1 MAEEL
6 KQYEKGEYT
15 GADLIMEDDKFYVE
29 DNGVRTKECVV
40 KPYRGGRHEIHL
52 EPNSSNRKIWD
63 WDDAKE
69 KCANGGRIKLTY
81 KPSIKLGTVT
91 RTNVPN
97 AKLIEYLNDE
107 DKAEYLAIIERAKA
121 AMEAARKKPMTEAEK
136 LRAQIEKLN
145 KKLSALESNEVEQED
160 AE

>member
-15 GADLIMEDDKFYVE
+15 GADLIMEDGKFYVE

-121 AMEAARKKPMTEAEK
+121 AMEATRKKPMTEAEK

>member
-6 KQYEKGEYT
+6 KQYQKGDYT
-15 GADLIMEDDKFYVE
+15 GADLVMDEDGKFYVD
-29 DNGVRTKECVV
+29 DNGVRTAECVV

-52 EPNSSNRKIWD
+52 QPNSSNRKIWD

-69 KCANGGRIKLTY
+69 KCANGGRIKLLF
-81 KPSIKLGTVT
+81 KPAINLGTVT
-91 RTNVPN
+91 RNNVPN
-97 AKLIEYLNDE
+97 AKLIEYLSDE
-107 DKAEYLAIIERAKA
+107 DKAEYMAIIERAKA

-136 LRAQIEKLN
+136 LRAQIAKLEAKLAGLEGN
-145 KKLSALESNEVEQED
+145 KED